1 MNVISFLGRV
11 GNEPE
16 IKKVGDN
23 DVLEFSIANNVG
35 FGDKQITNWFR
46 CALWGKRAT
55 SLNGHI
61 SKGKELFVTGELSMR
76 TYTNKDGVEKL
87 SADLRLGAVQFT
99 SGGDRGDSAPPQQQ
113 RTTPTDD
120 DGDMPF

>member
-16 IKKVGDN
+16 LKKVGDN

-35 FGDKQITNWFR
+35 FGDRQITNWFR
-46 CALWGKRAT
+46 CTLWGKRAT
-55 SLNGHI
+55 SLNEHI

-87 SADLRLGAVQFT
+87 SADLRLAAVQFT